1 MESQR
6 AVNDGTIVGLGLVNV
21 VELAASIATYA
32 GRVAASATP
41 PQLPS
46 E

>member
-6 AVNDGTIVGLGLVNV
+6 AVNDGAIVGLGLVNV

>member
-6 AVNDGTIVGLGLVNV
+6 GVDDGAIVRLGLADVI
-21 VELAASIATYA
+21 ELAASIATYA
-32 GRVAASATP
+32 GRVAALVTQ